1 MVATVAAT
9 TTAASSFLRLLGS
22 KVLLEPP
29 TLYALFGTVSWCV

>member
-1 MVATVAAT
+1 MVATVAA